1 MPGGMV
7 LSKNTRKS
15 RIQTS
20 SDLKSLLAEIGW
32 RGYPV
37 YKDAK
42 VAYRFSAYVLSID
55 RIQGTLSLRRQLN
68 P

>member
-1 MPGGMV
+1 MA
-7 LSKNTRKS
+7 LLENNRRS

-20 SDLKSLLAEIGW
+20 SDLKSLLAKIGW
-32 RGYPV
+32 RGYPA